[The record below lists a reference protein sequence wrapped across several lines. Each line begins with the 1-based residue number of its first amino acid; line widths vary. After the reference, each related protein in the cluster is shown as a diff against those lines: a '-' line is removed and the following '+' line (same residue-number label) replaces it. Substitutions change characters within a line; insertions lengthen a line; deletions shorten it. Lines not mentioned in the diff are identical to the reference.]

1 MPASERPDSEGGDQ
15 AIEEVVADAP
25 DIDEEITRLEAA
37 VESLA
42 DSFGAMSERASVAEA
57 NHRKLAEALRDT
69 DLEEMA
75 PTELQTRLEE
85 LADENGRLRAA
96 VNEARGRADRIR
108 SRLMLMED
116 EQADD

>member
-1 MPASERPDSEGGDQ
+1 MN
-15 AIEEVVADAP
+15 EVAGDAP
-25 DIDEEITRLEAA
+25 DIEGELTLLEAA
-37 VESLA
+37 VESLVE
-42 DSFGAMSERASVAEA
+42 SFGAWREQASVAEE

-85 LADENGRLRAA
+85 LAEENGRLRAA
-96 VNEARGRADRIR
+96 VHEARGRADRIQ

-116 EQADD
+116 ELADD

>member
-1 MPASERPDSEGGDQ
+1 MPESERPDPGAAEQ
-15 AIEEVVADAP
+15 AIEDDVGRP
-25 DIDEEITRLEAA
+25 DIEEEIARLESAVDSL
-37 VESLA
+37 VES
-42 DSFGAMSERASVAEA
+42 FGTMRERASIAEE

-75 PTELQTRLEE
+75 PTELRTRLEE
-85 LADENGRLRAA
+85 LAEENGRLRAV

-116 EQADD
+116 EVADD

>member
-1 MPASERPDSEGGDQ
+1 
-15 AIEEVVADAP
+15 
-25 DIDEEITRLEAA
+25 
-37 VESLA
+37 
-42 DSFGAMSERASVAEA
+42 
-57 NHRKLAEALRDT
+57 
-69 DLEEMA
+69 LEEMA
-75 PTELQTRLEE
+75 PTELQTRLED

>member
-1 MPASERPDSEGGDQ
+1 M
-15 AIEEVVADAP
+15 EEIVADAR
-25 DIDEEITRLEAA
+25 DIDEEMTRLEAV
-37 VESLA
+37 VENLT
-42 DSFGAMSERASVAEA
+42 DSFGAMRERASVAEE

-75 PTELQTRLEE
+75 PTELQTRLED
-85 LADENGRLRAA
+85 LAEENGRLRAA

-116 EQADD
+116 ELADD

>member
-1 MPASERPDSEGGDQ
+1 MPASERPDAGDGDR
-15 AIEEVVADAP
+15 ELEDVVAEAP
-25 DIDEEITRLEAA
+25 DVEEEITRLEAL
-37 VESLA
+37 VESLLG
-42 DSFGAMSERASVAEA
+42 SFGTMRERASVAEE

-85 LADENGRLRAA
+85 LAEENGRLRVA

-116 EQADD
+116 EVADD